1 MFQVLVIVWSKGREK
16 IIFFK
21 EKIILLYH
29 TLRSVNDPL
38 LISWFFFLLQNPQ
51 QMAMIQVY
59 VDIERL
65 LQENKLADWRKNS
78 TKKTTSRVR
87 ADANWRNF
95 SIYLKTQSRY

>member
-1 MFQVLVIVWSKGREK
+1 
-16 IIFFK
+16 
-21 EKIILLYH
+21 
-29 TLRSVNDPL
+29 
-38 LISWFFFLLQNPQ
+38 
-51 QMAMIQVY
+51 MAMIQVY

-65 LQENKLADWRKNS
+65 LQENKLADWRKSS

>member
-1 MFQVLVIVWSKGREK
+1 MVERERKNNLLQRKNNFVISHITIREWP
-16 IIFFK
+16 FTY
-21 EKIILLYH
+21 LL
-29 TLRSVNDPL
+29 
-38 LISWFFFLLQNPQ
+38 FFFLLQNPQ
-51 QMAMIQVY
+51 QIAMIQVY

>member
-1 MFQVLVIVWSKGREK
+1 MASVSSVSHSMVEREK
-16 IIFFK
+16 KLIFFK

-38 LISWFFFLLQNPQ
+38 LISCFFFLLQNPQ

-95 SIYLKTQSRY
+95 

>member
-1 MFQVLVIVWSKGREK
+1 MT
-16 IIFFK
+16 
-21 EKIILLYH
+21 LY
-29 TLRSVNDPL
+29 LSL
-38 LISWFFFLLQNPQ
+38 GFFLLQNPQ

-95 SIYLKTQSRY
+95 SIYRKTQSRY

>member
-38 LISWFFFLLQNPQ
+38 LISCFFLLQNPQ

-65 LQENKLADWRKNS
+65 SQENKLADWRKNS

-95 SIYLKTQSRY
+95 